1 MGQFQ
6 SIRNVFL
13 DAGGVILD
21 EEDHERTHAKIISL
35 LIRSV
40 RPHYSPEQY
49 WLDVE
54 EAVTCFA
61 PSVYNY
67 VLWKNTGE
75 VALYNTLKAEH
86 QRQFRS
92 RRPALKPT
100 KGLEKVVVNLAAR
113 YRLGILGQ
121 YRDELKT
128 VLSRIGCLKYFSF
141 QSTQDGHLLTKP
153 DPRYFELILKEGEAV
168 PVESL
173 MVGDRIDKDV
183 IPAKMVGKMTVRLA
197 TGLHRN
203 QHPRTPDE
211 FPDAEMHQLEEL
223 LDILLP

>member
-21 EEDHERTHAKIISL
+21 EEDHERTHAEIISL

-75 VALYNTLKAEH
+75 VPLYNALKAEH
-86 QRQFRS
+86 RTQFS
-92 RRPALKPT
+92 NRRPALKPMN
-100 KGLEKVVVNLAAR
+100 GLEKVVVNLAAR

-128 VLSRIGCLKYFSF
+128 VLSGIGVLRYFSF
-141 QSTQDGHLLTKP
+141 QSTQDGHSFTKP
-153 DPRYFELILKEGEAV
+153 DPRYFEQILKEGEVV
-168 PVESL
+168 PSVSL

-183 IPAKMVGKMTVRLA
+183 IPAKMVGMMTVRLA

-211 FPDAEMHQLEEL
+211 FPDAEVHQLEEL
-223 LDILLP
+223 LDILHP